1 MKFQLEL
8 TDTFGGEANYCWVK
22 RRELDVPDD
31 LSGRALVRRSK
42 RLLEVSHMAHRKT
55 DYGDA
60 LRLDFPGVC
69 IVMFITPTY

>member
-1 MKFQLEL
+1 MKYEIEL

-22 RRELDVPDD
+22 RQEIEIPDD

-42 RLLEVSHMAHRKT
+42 QLLEVSHIPHRKT
-55 DYGDA
+55 DYGET

-69 IVMFITPTY
+69 VVMFIFPKN